1 VAVRSVTRVF
11 STYQEARD
19 AIQALE
25 AAGVKPRAI
34 SILTRSPKDTEE
46 LEHDTGAS
54 DDLDDAVHRNR
65 LAQFLDWLGKVE
77 SATVPGF
84 GALLGTGN
92 LWQDVSVAGSGR
104 GSITGALVGSGVPV
118 DEAEALEQ
126 DVFGGRIL
134 VVIQGTYDAAMID
147 RILQTRATPP

>member
-25 AAGVKPRAI
+25 AAGVKPRAM
-34 SILTRSPKDTEE
+34 
-46 LEHDTGAS
+46 
-54 DDLDDAVHRNR
+54 
-65 LAQFLDWLGKVE
+65 
-77 SATVPGF
+77 
-84 GALLGTGN
+84 LGTGN